1 MSAPHP
7 TRIVRFHLLAVLL
20 GVSIPFAV
28 EDLIRGYS
36 NSMLLAETAF
46 LLTALNFFHGKVVML
61 EDEDYNN
68 ALTDRP
74 LLALIDYGLNLLV
87 ILCFVFMAFFL
98 DKPGR
103 LVIAN
108 LALRTLDTILVLAVR
123 SALPREAIRKAQN
136 TWLLI
141 NVGALVSF
149 LVFAWIY
156 WPVSEHHFAA
166 SLTFLVIILADILI
180 DYSVNR
186 KVYFSMADNWD
197 EMARFWDAVQG
208 ESGDIYRHAIIIPA
222 LLESANLD
230 QSKRVLDAGCGNGCV
245 SRALATTGAT
255 VVGVDNSEKHLEI
268 AASYSSER
276 VSYQSANLNEK
287 SGLIEGQPFDVA
299 VLCFTLQDCDT
310 IETPLVRI
318 SQNMKPAGKVIVVF
332 ENDQSFED
340 LESHSTVRRWIG
352 SPKLSG
358 KGRRQLI
365 VWEPHIIRSL
375 QVGYRLDV
383 DEIEAEWTRG
393 FKTVTRHW
401 SIPRYT
407 DAAKKSGFSVVSRDD
422 KLRVRESPNPD
433 EHESMCLRNYRRR
446 PRFGMLVFE
455 KEVPNESLDGLPA
468 NGK

>member
-36 NSMLLAETAF
+36 TSMLLAETAF

-74 LLALIDYGLNLLV
+74 LLALIDYGLNVLV

-108 LALRTLDTILVLAVR
+108 LALRTLDTILVVAVR
-123 SALPREAIRKAQN
+123 SALPRDDIRKAQN
-136 TWLLI
+136 AWLLLNI
-141 NVGALVSF
+141 GAIVSF

-156 WPVSEHHFAA
+156 WPVSKHHLAT
-166 SLTFLVIILADILI
+166 SVTFLIIILADIFI

-186 KVYFSMADNWD
+186 KIYFSMADNWD

-208 ESGDIYRHAIIIPA
+208 EGGDIYRHAIIIPA

-230 QSKRVLDAGCGNGCV
+230 QSKHVLDAGCGNGCV
-245 SRALATTGAT
+245 SRALAKTGAT
-255 VVGVDNSEKHLEI
+255 VVGVDSSEKHLEI
-268 AASYSSER
+268 ATSYSSEL
-276 VSYQSANLNEK
+276 VSYQLVDLNK
-287 SGLIEGQPFDVA
+287 RSGLIEGQPFDVA

-318 SQNMKPAGKVIVVF
+318 SQNMKPNGKVIVVF
-332 ENDQSFED
+332 ENDRSFKD
-340 LESHSTVRRWIG
+340 LDSHSTVRRWL
-352 SPKLSG
+352 SPPKLSG
-358 KGRRQLI
+358 RGRRQLI

-401 SIPRYT
+401 NISRYI
-407 DAAKKSGFSVVSRDD
+407 DAAKKSGLSVISTEDE
-422 KLRVRESPNPD
+422 LPVRESLNPD
-433 EHESMCLRNYRRR
+433 DHESMCLRNYRRR
-446 PRFGMLVFE
+446 PRFGMLVFQRL
-455 KEVPNESLDGLPA
+455 PSDGPA
-468 NGK
+468 LGL